1 MERVYK
7 SSVML
12 KSKLD
17 NLIELH
23 GRKSGICV
31 PARLQSM
38 LALLESLR
46 EQPSLSLADHI
57 SGAGQS
63 LKSHEPLAARALR
76 RLGLTSLNKNSGR
89 RSSNLHAW
97 ANPLLEIIAS
107 SGFSKAKEQQRIEL
121 LDQAQQLIG
130 AHLRLLIEEGPL
142 RIKTQGK
149 TAEAIIGELLKQAD
163 KKNKGGD
170 VAQYLVGA
178 KLSIRLQIDIP
189 VHGANKGDRKSHA
202 DKAARLGD
210 FEIGNSI
217 IEVAIGIP
225 DEKHLQQIEEILD
238 TTDREVW
245 LLTRDD
251 RVASWKNEVSNL
263 FGKRVGRIVVTSVES
278 FVGQNITEL
287 ASFSSAAK
295 IERITELVDLY
306 NHRWVDAVGA
316 PSIRISIE

>member
-1 MERVYK
+1 
-7 SSVML
+7 ML

-17 NLIELH
+17 NLVDLH
-23 GRKSGICV
+23 GRKAGVCV

-46 EQPSLSLADHI
+46 ERPSLDLAEHL

-63 LKSHEPLAARALR
+63 LKGHETLASSALKK
-76 RLGLTSLNKNSGR
+76 LGLASLNKNSGR

-97 ANPLLEIIAS
+97 APPLLEIIAS
-107 SGFSKAKEQQRIEL
+107 SGFPKATDEQNNEL

-130 AHLRLLIEEGPL
+130 SHLRLLIEEGPL
-142 RIKTQGK
+142 SIKTQGK
-149 TAEAIIGELLKQAD
+149 TAEAIIGELLRQAD

-189 VHGANKGDRKSHA
+189 VNGANKGDRKSHA

-238 TTDREVW
+238 STDREVW
-245 LLTRDD
+245 LLTRED

-263 FGKRVGRIVVTSVES
+263 FGKRVARIVVTSVES

-287 ASFSSAAK
+287 AGFTAAAK
-295 IERITELVDLY
+295 IERIAELVDLY
-306 NHRWVDAVGA
+306 NSKWVATVGSA
-316 PSIRISIE
+316 NIRISLE